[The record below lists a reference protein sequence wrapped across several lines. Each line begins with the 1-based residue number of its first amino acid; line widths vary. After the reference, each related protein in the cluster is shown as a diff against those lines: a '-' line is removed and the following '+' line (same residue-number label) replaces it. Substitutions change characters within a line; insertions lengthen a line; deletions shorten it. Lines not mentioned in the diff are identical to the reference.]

1 MRTISFFDTK
11 PYDKLFFE
19 EKKEEFGFQIRYY
32 KDKLTAETAG
42 LAAGSDA
49 VVAFVND
56 TIDKDVIAKLY
67 EMKVPVLAM
76 RCAGYDNVDL
86 QEAKGKLTVVRVPAY
101 SPHAVAEHAFGLA
114 LMLNRKLHRAYNRT
128 REYNFSLNGLTGFD
142 FHGKTA
148 GVIGTGKIGQAFI
161 DLCLGFGMKVLAY
174 DPYPVTREGVEYVG
188 LDRLFS
194 ESMLISL
201 HCPLTE
207 DNRHIINEN
216 SIRQMKDGVILINTS
231 RGGLIQSEALLEG
244 IKSHK
249 IGAAGLDVY
258 EEETDLFY
266 EDRSNRILQDDV
278 LARLISM
285 PNVVVTSHQ
294 AFLTEEALK
303 NIAEVTLKNL
313 KEYFETNHCTNE
325 VKMME

>member
-174 DPYPVTREGVEYVG
+174 DPYPVMREGVEYVG

-244 IKSHK
+244 IKSQK